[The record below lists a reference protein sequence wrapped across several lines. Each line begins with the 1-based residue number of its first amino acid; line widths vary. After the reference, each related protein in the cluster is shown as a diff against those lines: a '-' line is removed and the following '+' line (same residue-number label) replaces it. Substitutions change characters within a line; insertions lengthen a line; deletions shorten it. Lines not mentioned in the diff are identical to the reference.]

1 MRALSRLEYNRFDM
15 KYAALIEYTTDAAT
29 VAAARPAHREY
40 LTRIK
45 AADKLVMSGPFEG
58 DTGALI
64 VYEADTAEEAEG
76 LLKEDPFCKQGVFV
90 SWNIRRWNVIFSQRK
105 LMPE

>member
-1 MRALSRLEYNRFDM
+1 M
-15 KYAALIEYTTDAAT
+15 KYAALIQYTSDSAKIAE
-29 VAAARPAHREY
+29 ARPAHREY

-45 AADKLVMSGPFEG
+45 AEDKLVMSGPFEG

-64 VYEADTAEEAEG
+64 VYEAGSAEEAES
-76 LLKEDPFCKQGVFV
+76 LVDQDPFCKHGVFV
-90 SWNIRRWNVIFSQRK
+90 SWTIYRWNVIFSHKK

>member
-1 MRALSRLEYNRFDM
+1 M
-15 KYAALIEYTTDAAT
+15 KYAALIQYTPDAAT
-29 VAAARPAHREY
+29 IAAARPAHREY

-58 DTGALI
+58 DVGALI
-64 VYEADTAEEAEG
+64 VYEAESPEEAEN
-76 LLKEDPFCKQGVFV
+76 LLKEDPFCKHGVFV
-90 SWNIRRWNVIFSQRK
+90 SWNIRRWNVIFSHRE

>member
-1 MRALSRLEYNRFDM
+1 M
-15 KYAALIEYTTDAAT
+15 KYASLIQYTPDAAT
-29 VAAARPAHREY
+29 IAAARPAHREY

-64 VYEADTAEEAEG
+64 VYEAESPEEAES
-76 LLKEDPFCKQGVFV
+76 LLKEDPFCKQGVFT
-90 SWNIRRWNVIFSQRK
+90 SWTIYRWNVIFSHRK

>member
-1 MRALSRLEYNRFDM
+1 M
-15 KYAALIEYTTDAAT
+15 KYAALIEYTKDSAT
-29 VAAARPAHREY
+29 IASARPAHREY

-64 VYEADTAEEAEG
+64 VYEAGSPAEAES

-90 SWNIRRWNVIFSQRK
+90 SWNIHGWNVIFSHRK

>member
-1 MRALSRLEYNRFDM
+1 M
-15 KYAALIEYTTDAAT
+15 KYASLIQYTPDAAT
-29 VAAARPAHREY
+29 IAAVRPAHREY

-64 VYEADTAEEAEG
+64 VYEAESPEEAES
-76 LLKEDPFCKQGVFV
+76 LLKEDPFCKRGVFT
-90 SWNIRRWNVIFSQRK
+90 SWTIHRWNVIFSHRK